1 MKKKTEKLDRKPFFV
16 RFLEGQELERAQG
29 AKPDQTM
36 KYPSDGDEI

>member
-1 MKKKTEKLDRKPFFV
+1 MKKKQPKRRNPFFV
-16 RFLEGQELERAQG
+16 RFLESQDMEKVQG

>member
-1 MKKKTEKLDRKPFFV
+1 MQKKQKTADRKPFFT
-16 RFLEGQELERAQG
+16 RFLESQELKQVQG

>member
-1 MKKKTEKLDRKPFFV
+1 MKKKQQTIDKKPFFA
-16 RFLEGQELERAQG
+16 RFLEAQELAKAQG